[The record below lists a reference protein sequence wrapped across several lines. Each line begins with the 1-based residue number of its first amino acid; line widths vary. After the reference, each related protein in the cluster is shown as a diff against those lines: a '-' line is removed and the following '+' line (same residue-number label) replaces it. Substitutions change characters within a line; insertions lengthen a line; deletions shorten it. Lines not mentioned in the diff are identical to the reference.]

1 MKWPWYPVISLFCIV
16 LLWPAS
22 SLSANAEEAPVEG
35 SKQIVLCGHPDY
47 PPVSWAEED
56 RIVGLAPEVVKR
68 IFNRLGYETQAKV
81 VGNWKR
87 CLREVELG
95 RVDVAVAYRT
105 LEREK
110 FFDFSRESVIDDPMA
125 IFVNRNRPFP
135 FERREDLLGKTA
147 GLMLGDSVGDAF
159 DQFLL
164 ENLTIE
170 RVSEGHQNF
179 GKLER
184 GHIDFIPYG
193 LHTGNLL
200 VRRLGLQ
207 DMIVPLPNLVTT
219 NHYYLAISRK
229 SELTQYLDLID
240 VELKRL
246 HETGE
251 VTRLTEHYIGVY
263 SSKLHQ
269 EATANMKDE

>member
-1 MKWPWYPVISLFCIV
+1 MKWPRYSVVTFLCTA
-16 LLWPAS
+16 LLWAAPL
-22 SLSANAEEAPVEG
+22 LSANASGERNEG
-35 SKQIVLCGHPDY
+35 AKQLVLCGHPDY
-47 PPVSWAEED
+47 PPVSWAEGG
-56 RIVGLAPEVVKR
+56 RIVGLAPAVVKQ
-68 IFNRLGYETQAKV
+68 IFNRLGYQIEAKA

-95 RVDVAVAYRT
+95 RVDLVVAYRT
-105 LEREK
+105 TEREK
-110 FFDFSRESVIDDPMA
+110 VFDFSRESVIDDPMA
-125 IFVNRNRPFP
+125 IFVNRIRPFP
-135 FERREDLLGKTA
+135 FERWEDLFGKTA
-147 GLMLGDSVGDAF
+147 GLMLGDSVGDTF

-164 ENLTIE
+164 EHLIIE
-170 RVSEGHQNF
+170 RVSEGSQNF

-200 VRRLGLQ
+200 VQRLGLQ
-207 DMIVPLPNLVTT
+207 DKIVPLSNLITT

-240 VELKRL
+240 AELKRL

-251 VTRLTEHYIGVY
+251 VKRLTKHYIGVY

-269 EATANMKDE
+269 KISANTKE